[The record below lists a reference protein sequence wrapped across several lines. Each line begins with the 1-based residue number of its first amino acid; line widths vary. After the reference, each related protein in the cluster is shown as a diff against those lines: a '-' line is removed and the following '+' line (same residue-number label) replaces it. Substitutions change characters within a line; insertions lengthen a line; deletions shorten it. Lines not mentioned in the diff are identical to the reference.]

1 MRKTSRQL
9 NRTTVI
15 MTGELEKEILTY
27 FKTQKDNRT
36 TVVAGHFGVSN
47 HQVNRILDV
56 HFDRTKITK

>member
-36 TVVAGHFGVSN
+36 TVVAEHFGVSN

>member
-36 TVVAGHFGVSN
+36 SVVAGHFGVSE

-56 HFDRTKITK
+56 HFDRTKTKK